1 MSSSRPSFESEL
13 QRLRQ
18 LRLAILRIHKAMLES
33 ERSIYEEFHG
43 PIRSNTEFF
52 NLVIEEDG
60 WFSWLRPISQFVVQ
74 IDDVVLSKKPVSMEQ
89 VDELFNRARVLM
101 QPSEF
106 GTELEKGYF
115 RAIQRSPEIALMHAE
130 VSRLMA
136 TPDA

>member
-1 MSSSRPSFESEL
+1 MSSSRPSLESEL

-18 LRLAILRIHKAMLES
+18 LRLAILRIHKALLES
-33 ERSIYEEFHG
+33 ERGIYEEFHG

-52 NLVIEEDG
+52 KLVIEDDG

-74 IDDVVLSKKPVSMEQ
+74 IDDVVLSKKPVSIEQ

-115 RAIQRSPEIALMHAE
+115 RAIQRDPEIALMHAE

-136 TPDA
+136 VPDV

>member
-1 MSSSRPSFESEL
+1 MSSSRPSLESEL

-18 LRLAILRIHKAMLES
+18 LRLAILRIHKALLES
-33 ERSIYEEFHG
+33 ERGIYEEFHG
-43 PIRSNTEFF
+43 PIR
-52 NLVIEEDG
+52 

-89 VDELFNRARVLM
+89 VNELFNRARVLM

-115 RAIQRSPEIALMHAE
+115 RAIQRDPEIALMHAE

-136 TPDA
+136 IPDP